1 MKLVNIDGMPN
12 FEVKT
17 EDGKEYVLLPFKHLY
32 DIPTVPAIPLD
43 KVKQAKE
50 EIENEIKFWSEP
62 PKAKLLPSVKAV
74 KAGKANS
81 YKHCLEILD
90 KLLESEE

>member
-1 MKLVNIDGMPN
+1 MKLINIDGMPN

-43 KVKQAKE
+43 KVKQAIE
-50 EIENEIKFWSEP
+50 EIRDCSWSETIDN
-62 PKAKLLPSVKAV
+62 ADVFM
-74 KAGKANS
+74 GKEKINLVRLDVVL
-81 YKHCLEILD
+81 KILD
-90 KLLESEE
+90 KLISESEE

>member
-1 MKLVNIDGMPN
+1 MSKLIDVCGMPN

-43 KVKQAKE
+43 KVKQAIE
-50 EIENEIKFWSEP
+50 EIQ
-62 PKAKLLPSVKAV
+62 KLRGCSCSCSDGIIDDV
-74 KAGKANS
+74 
-81 YKHCLEILD
+81 EDILD
-90 KLLESEE
+90 KLIESEE